1 MSASVFITLGS
12 NVEPVANLR
21 RAVAM
26 LSQNRHLVL
35 RAVSSVYES
44 PAVNAAGG
52 FAEEQPRF
60 LNAAALLESDGHYSP
75 LQIKY
80 NMLRFME
87 LCLGRERS
95 ADKYAP
101 RPIDLD
107 LVLHGDAVI
116 ARPVLMLPDPDI
128 LTRAHVAQPLAELAP
143 DFVHPL
149 TGQTLAAIAAALPAP
164 QLVRCPEIALRG

>member
-1 MSASVFITLGS
+1 MLGS
-12 NVEPVANLR
+12 NIEPVLNLR

-26 LSQNRHLVL
+26 LGQNRHLVL

-44 PAVNAAGG
+44 PAVNAAGE
-52 FAEEQPRF
+52 FTEEQPPF
-60 LNAAALLESDGHYSP
+60 LNAAARLETDGHYSP

-107 LVLHGDAVI
+107 LVLHGDTVVN
-116 ARPVLMLPDPDI
+116 RPGLTLPDPDI
-128 LTRAHVAQPLAELAP
+128 LTRAHVAHPLAELAP
-143 DFVHPL
+143 DFVHPV

-164 QLVRCPEIALRG
+164 QLIRRPEIALRG